1 MIHFPELFE
10 QRTREV
16 LGQEFE
22 ALMKTLQEP
31 APVSIRLNTKAANH
45 LPVLK
50 KVSWCHT
57 GYYLPERP
65 LFTADP
71 LLHAGVYYV
80 QEASSMFLEE
90 VVRQLA
96 PNAHTVLDL
105 CAAPGG
111 KSTLLNSIL
120 PDDSLLVSNEFV
132 RSRAMIL
139 AENLIKWGNPNIIVT
154 NNAPAAFS
162 SVPSAFDLMV
172 VDAPCSG
179 EGMFRKDPASVNEW
193 SLHNVTQCAIRQKSI
208 VEDAWDALKTDG
220 ILIYS
225 TCTYN
230 KEENEEMVNW
240 ICNELGAELQ
250 TVDCSAFP
258 EILISDAG
266 YRFYP
271 HRIQGE
277 GFFIS
282 AMRKKSDAPSPARL
296 KTDLRKMKLQVS
308 KLMQTALLPASGF
321 HYLEDETQLVAL
333 PANIYDTMLY
343 FRSQLNCLVWGV
355 QLAEK
360 KGKDLIPAH
369 QLALS
374 KNLNRELYPEKNV
387 DRPTALN
394 YLKREAITL
403 NDMPPGYVLITYQHQ
418 ALGWVKNLGH
428 RSNNLYPQHWRIRM
442 NL

>member
-1 MIHFPELFE
+1 MTQFPELFE
-10 QRTREV
+10 QRTHEI

-22 ALMKTLQEP
+22 DLKAALQEP

-45 LPVLK
+45 LTVAEA
-50 KVSWCHT
+50 VSWSHN

-90 VVRQLA
+90 VVRQLSPDA
-96 PNAHTVLDL
+96 GTVLDL

-111 KSTLLNSIL
+111 KSTLLSSVL
-120 PDDSLLVSNEFV
+120 PNDALLVSNEFV

-139 AENLIKWGNPNIIVT
+139 AENLIKWGNPNIVVT
-154 NNAPAAFS
+154 NNTPAAFS
-162 SVPSAFDLMV
+162 RTPSFFDLMV

-179 EGMFRKDPASVNEW
+179 EGMFRKDPSSVAEW
-193 SLHNVTQCAIRQKSI
+193 SLNNVTQCAIRQKSI

-230 KEENEEMVNW
+230 REENENTVNW
-240 ICNELGAELQ
+240 ICSELGAELLKI
-250 TVDCSAFP
+250 DCSAFP
-258 EILISDAG
+258 GIEISDAG

-282 AMRKKSDAPSPARL
+282 AMRKKSNPPAPARI
-296 KTDLRKMKLQVS
+296 KTDLRKMKLQSS
-308 KLMQTALLPASGF
+308 KLMNTALQPSSLF
-321 HYLEDETQLVAL
+321 NQLEDETQVFAL
-333 PANIYDTMLY
+333 PNFLYDTIL
-343 FRSQLNCLVWGV
+343 FLRSQLNSLVCGV

-374 KNLNRELYPEKNV
+374 KNLNRELYHEKEV
-387 DRPTALN
+387 DLPTALN

-403 NDMPPGYVLITYQHQ
+403 DEMPLGYVLITYQNQ
-418 ALGWVKNLGH
+418 ALGWVKNLGN

>member
-16 LGQEFE
+16 LGKEFE
-22 ALMKTLQEP
+22 ALKSALLEP
-31 APVSIRLNTKAANH
+31 APVSIRMNTKAGNH
-45 LPVLK
+45 LHVAEAVRWSK
-50 KVSWCHT
+50 K

-96 PNAHTVLDL
+96 PDARTVLDL

-111 KSTLLNSIL
+111 KSTLLSNMLS
-120 PDDSLLVSNEFV
+120 DDALLVSNEFV

-139 AENLIKWGNPNIIVT
+139 AENLIKWGNPNTVVT
-154 NNAPAAFS
+154 NNAPEAFS
-162 SVPSAFDLMV
+162 SVPSMFDLIV

-208 VEDAWDALKTDG
+208 VEDAWDSLKTDG

-230 KEENEEMVNW
+230 REENEETVNW
-240 ICNELGAELQ
+240 ICNELGAELL
-250 TVDCSAFP
+250 TIDCSAFP
-258 EILISDAG
+258 GIVMSDAG

-282 AMRKKSDAPSPARL
+282 AMRKKSDAPPPARI
-296 KTDLRKMKLQVS
+296 KTDLRKMKLQTS
-308 KLMQTALLPASGF
+308 KLMQTALLPGAGF
-321 HYLEDETQLVAL
+321 QNLEDETQVFAL
-333 PANIYDTMLY
+333 PAHLYDTML
-343 FRSQLNCLVWGV
+343 FLRAQLNCLVCGV

-360 KGKDLIPAH
+360 KWKDLIPAH

-374 KNLNRELYPEKNV
+374 KHLNRELYPEKEV
-387 DRPTALN
+387 DLPTALN

-403 NDMPPGYVLITYQHQ
+403 NDMPQGYVLITYQHQ
-418 ALGWVKNLGH
+418 ALGWVKNLGN